1 MAQLFKCYVCE
12 QYFDQYGLELHFV
25 MTHKLDEEEEEEENP
40 SAAESDL
47 TKNFNNVHEAN
58 NDAHEKSKGI
68 ILEPRDNISTVSQ
81 RPIAVKVPDQQVFY
95 ILYIDK

>member
-25 MTHKLDEEEEEEENP
+25 MTHKLDDEEEKENP
-40 SAAESDL
+40 FAAESDL
-47 TKNFNNVHEAN
+47 PKNFNNVHEAN

>member
-1 MAQLFKCYVCE
+1 MGSIIAILNRIFGHYCYCNSSE
-12 QYFDQYGLELHFV
+12 HYCQCL
-25 MTHKLDEEEEEEENP
+25 
-40 SAAESDL
+40 ESDL

-81 RPIAVKVPDQQVFY
+81 RPIAVKVPDKQVFY

>member
-47 TKNFNNVHEAN
+47 TKN

>member
-25 MTHKLDEEEEEEENP
+25 MTHKLDDEEEEENP

-47 TKNFNNVHEAN
+47 TKNNNVHEAN

>member
-25 MTHKLDEEEEEEENP
+25 MTHKMDDEEEEENP
-40 SAAESDL
+40 STAESDL

-81 RPIAVKVPDQQVFY
+81 RPIAVKVPDKQVFY